1 MLPNNKAQ
9 EEVEK
14 FMHGLTRRNPGETE
28 FHQAVSEV
36 AESLM
41 PFILEHKE
49 YQDNAILERLTE
61 PDRIIIFRVCW
72 QDEHGHVTSASA
84 GARLATFSA
93 SISGL
98 PTSSRA
104 PSPERG

>member
-1 MLPNNKAQ
+1 MLSDAKAQ

-14 FMHGLTRRNPGETE
+14 FMHGLIRRNPGETE
-28 FHQAVSEV
+28 FHQAVREV

-61 PDRIIIFRVCW
+61 PDRIIIFRVYW
-72 QDEHGHVTSASA
+72 QDDHGHVRANRGYRVQQSDCLSFDRQNA
-84 GARLATFSA
+84 
-93 SISGL
+93 
-98 PTSSRA
+98 SSRA
-104 PSPERG
+104 SVTFL